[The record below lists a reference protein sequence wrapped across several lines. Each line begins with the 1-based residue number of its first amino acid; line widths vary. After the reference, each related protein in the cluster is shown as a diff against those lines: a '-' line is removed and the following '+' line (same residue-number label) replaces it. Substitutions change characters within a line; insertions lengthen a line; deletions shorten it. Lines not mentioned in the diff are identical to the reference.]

1 MTDRHRQ
8 FEALLQE
15 RRCIVFKVA
24 SVYARG
30 RENRADLAQ
39 EIAVQLWR
47 SFGSYDPAPAGAP
60 ARVAGTFEAPVFA
73 VLGAVI
79 WVPMTLMLIQAG
91 FDAGGGD
98 YWDRAPWL
106 AAHLL
111 LSGLASIA
119 LVLLAYVL
127 VRRAGH
133 LRWLE
138 NNLAGGAV
146 RKAEA
151 VLQEIARFERDE

>member
-91 FDAGGGD
+91 FDAGGRRLLGSRPVAGRPPAAQRPRL
-98 YWDRAPWL
+98 DRAG
-106 AAHLL
+106 AA
-111 LSGLASIA
+111 GL
-119 LVLLAYVL
+119 
-127 VRRAGH
+127 RAGPSRRH